1 MELYHIHTLGT
12 KDNMY
17 KPNKEIIINKDLYN
31 NRLFER
37 VMDTKTAVHVSEF
50 PISSNMLNQIL
61 SYGGFTQ
68 YTNEVSL
75 VNLLDVLV
83 TSDGTN
89 EEKIKALKEARR
101 ILINMQYLKREK
113 AMEDYRIDNCPDK
126 PSRLHSMYACSEEG
140 LNYWSLQLS
149 QTKADIYRIDAC
161 DEVFYTNEQL
171 LPFEE
176 STYRESY
183 ALASRYFNPR
193 KKDFNLYQDEYLIQG
208 RVRILE
214 KVEEIRR

>member
-1 MELYHIHTLGT
+1 MELYHIHTLGN
-12 KDNMY
+12 KDRMY
-17 KPNKEIIINKDLYN
+17 KPNKEIIINKGLYN

-37 VMDTKTAVHVSEF
+37 VMDTKTAVPVSEF

-89 EEKIKALKEARR
+89 EEKIKALKEARKI
-101 ILINMQYLKREK
+101 ILNMQFLKRELSV
-113 AMEDYRIDNCPDK
+113 EDYRKDNFPDK
-126 PSRLHSMYACSEEG
+126 PSRLHAMYACNEEG
-140 LNYWSLQLS
+140 INYW
-149 QTKADIYRIDAC
+149 TNIIGMIDADIYRIDAC
-161 DEVFYTNEQL
+161 DEVFHTNEQL